1 MKAKYNWFRFGF
13 LFVVVVV
20 ALLELS
26 FFHKKEVVHIY
37 ASGGEY
43 EEESSIYDEDKP
55 NISVGVNSG
64 ILIIKATDNTSGVK
78 AVYVNG
84 QCFEEVISGIITI
97 RLQQFDAS
105 VEYFT
110 IQAVD
115 NVGNLSN
122 LHKVKNP
129 YYIDDKEENSV
140 SDLPESALPI
150 EVSNA
155 KGTVIE
161 YTNTV
166 TNEEASNRTEQQKM
180 TGKEFYTIQ
189 TENGKVFY
197 LIVDNSKTM
206 DNVYFLTE
214 ISENDLLN
222 VTGTNYHVMEQSS
235 VIIEAGLPK
244 EKQNVENTDDAV
256 NDNKGIDIKIE
267 EITTQEQ
274 KLQSNHS
281 VIPYVFL
288 VIIAVIVVVIFYF
301 LKVYRKKGEDFED
314 EDEEEELEEVYEKEE
329 EPKITEDNFFD
340 PQDEE
345 DES

>member
-13 LFVVVVV
+13 LFVVVVI

-26 FFHKKEVVHIY
+26 VFHKKEVVDIY

-43 EEESSIYDEDKP
+43 EEELVVYDEDKP

-64 ILIIKATDNTSGVK
+64 ILIIKATHNTSGVK

-84 QCFEEVISGIITI
+84 QCFEEVVSGIVTI

-122 LHKVKNP
+122 FHKVKNP
-129 YYIDDKEENSV
+129 YYIDDKGENGA
-140 SDLPESALPI
+140 SDLPESALPT

-166 TNEEASNRTEQQKM
+166 TNEEVSELTEQQKLI
-180 TGKEFYTIQ
+180 GKEFYTIQ

-244 EKQNVENTDDAV
+244 ENVEYTKDV
-256 NDNKGIDIKIE
+256 VTDNKDADKRVE
-267 EITTQEQ
+267 EIMTQEQ
-274 KLQSNHS
+274 KMQSNHS

-288 VIIAVIVVVIFYF
+288 GIMAIIVVVIFYF
-301 LKVYRKKGEDFED
+301 FKVYRKKGEDFED

-329 EPKITEDNFFD
+329 EPKITEDDFFD

-345 DES
+345 DEA